1 MIDYLFLLF
10 VGHGV
15 VLNVSFGNIY
25 NWKVIREERKKVCSE
40 GKKVKF
46 SLCLTN

>member
-15 VLNVSFGNIY
+15 GLNVSFGNVYI
-25 NWKVIREERKKVCSE
+25 WKVIQEETGKFYSE
-40 GKKVKF
+40 GKKVNF